1 MAAIDARTY
10 RKKVPVGASRATLHA
25 LAKDL
30 LESFGSHDT
39 AMKMRCAQRF
49 LEVRNA
55 PEPRPVRER
64 DRGPSLLA
72 R

>member
-1 MAAIDARTY
+1 MAAIDARTH

-30 LESFGSHDT
+30 LESFGSQDP
-39 AMKMRCAQRF
+39 AMVTRCAQRF

-55 PEPRPVRER
+55 PERTATRE
-64 DRGPSLLA
+64 RGPSLLA